1 MVIAQRTKYLKVGVA
16 LIATLI
22 AISAISCSSSASSQN
37 PKLEISPVTRTPT
50 RVAERSKPV
59 QAVNPKIV
67 EANTKFGFK
76 LFSEVLKQD
85 RNKNVFV
92 SPSSVAIALSMAYNG
107 ANGETKA
114 AMAKALEF
122 QGMTLEQVNQA
133 HSDLRAALEQADP
146 KVQLSIA
153 NSLWAKQGVAFNP
166 GFLERNTKFYDAKV
180 KSLDFNQPSAPDEIN
195 SWVKEGT
202 RGKIPK
208 IIDRINPDD
217 VMFLINA
224 IYFKGQWTDEFDK
237 NNTQTRPFSLT
248 NGSKKQVPLMKR
260 QGKYRYAETDQ
271 FQAISLP
278 YGDRRLSMY
287 VFLPKSNLA
296 EFQRTL
302 TAQNWQTWMRQFSS
316 RDGEI
321 QLPRFKMDYEVELK
335 AALSA
340 IGMGVAFD
348 DAADF
353 SGLSKATTKID
364 QVKHKT
370 FVEVNEEGT
379 EAAAVTSIGIV
390 PTSLPIEQAPFKMI
404 VDRPFFC
411 AIRDNRTGEIL
422 FMGSIVNPESK

>member
-1 MVIAQRTKYLKVGVA
+1 MAITQQAKYLKIGVA
-16 LIATLI
+16 LIVTLV
-22 AISAISCSSSASSQN
+22 AINAISCSSSANSQN
-37 PKLEISPVTRTPT
+37 PDRGVSQVP
-50 RVAERSKPV
+50 RSKPGQTV
-59 QAVNPKIV
+59 NPKINPKIV

-76 LFSEVLKQD
+76 LFSEILKQD

-114 AMAKALEF
+114 AMARALEF

-133 HSDLRAALEQADP
+133 HSNLKASLEKADP

-166 GFLERNTKFYDAKV
+166 GFLERNAKFYDAKV
-180 KSLDFNQPSAPDEIN
+180 KSLDFNQPSAADEIN
-195 SWVKEGT
+195 GWVKEST
-202 RGKIPK
+202 RGKISK
-208 IIDRINPDD
+208 IVDRLNPDD
-217 VMFLINA
+217 VMFLMNA
-224 IYFKGQWTDEFDK
+224 IYFKGKWTDEFEK
-237 NNTQTRPFSLT
+237 SNTATRPFSLT

-271 FQAISLP
+271 FQAVSLP

-296 EFQRTL
+296 EFQKTL
-302 TAQNWQTWMRQFSS
+302 TAQNWQTWMKQFSS
-316 RDGEI
+316 RNGEI
-321 QLPRFKMDYEVELK
+321 QLPRFKMDYDVELK
-335 AALSA
+335 TALSA
-340 IGMGVAFD
+340 IGMGIAFN

-379 EAAAVTSIGIV
+379 EAAAVTSVGIV
-390 PTSLPIEQAPFKMI
+390 ATSMPIEQEPFRMI

-411 AIRDNRTGEIL
+411 AIRDNQTGEIL

>member
-1 MVIAQRTKYLKVGVA
+1 MVITQRLKSLKVGVA

-22 AISAISCSSSASSQN
+22 AISAISCSGSASSQN
-37 PKLEISPVTRTPT
+37 PKLEISQGTRART
-50 RVAERSKPV
+50 RVAELSKPV

-133 HSDLRAALEQADP
+133 HRDLRAALEKADP

-153 NSLWAKQGVAFNP
+153 NSLWAKQGVAFNSS
-166 GFLERNTKFYDAKV
+166 FLERNAKFYDAKV
-180 KSLDFNQPSAPDEIN
+180 KSLDFDQPSASDEIN
-195 SWVKEGT
+195 GWVKEST

-208 IIDRINPDD
+208 IIDRINPND

-237 NNTQTRPFSLT
+237 SNTQTRPFSLT

-296 EFQRTL
+296 EFQKTL
-302 TAQNWQTWMRQFSS
+302 TVQNWQTWMRQFSS

-335 AALSA
+335 TALSA

-390 PTSLPIEQAPFKMI
+390 TTSLPIEQAPFKMT